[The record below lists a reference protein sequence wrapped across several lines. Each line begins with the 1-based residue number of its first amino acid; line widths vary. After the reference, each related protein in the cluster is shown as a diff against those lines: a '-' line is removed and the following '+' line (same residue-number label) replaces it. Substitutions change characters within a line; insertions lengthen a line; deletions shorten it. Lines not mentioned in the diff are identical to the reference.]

1 MTRIT
6 RPAPIALTALLLSAT
21 AAAPALA
28 DWTLDDRSARVHFV
42 TIKADRIAEVHRF
55 SRVTGRAGSDGQ
67 VSIAIDLASV
77 DTAIEI
83 RNQRMRDMLF
93 EVARFPEAVITAT
106 LDPSQFVDLD
116 RGESVTLATPATLS
130 LHGREQELN
139 LELQL
144 TATAAGG
151 LLVSSVQPVL
161 VNAAD
166 FALAR
171 GVEQLR
177 EVAGLPS
184 ITPVVPVTFTLPFD
198 AD

>member
-1 MTRIT
+1 MTRIR
-6 RPAPIALTALLLSAT
+6 RPALIALTALLITAT
-21 AAAPALA
+21 HPALA
-28 DWTLDDRSARVHFV
+28 AWTLDGQGARVHFV
-42 TIKADRIAEVHRF
+42 TIKANRIAEVHRF
-55 SRVTGRAGSDGQ
+55 GRVSGHAGDDGE

-83 RNQRMRDMLF
+83 RDQRMRDMLF
-93 EVARFPEAVITAT
+93 EVARFPQAVITAT
-106 LDPSQFVDLD
+106 LDPARFDGLD
-116 RGESVTLATPATLS
+116 SGQSVTLTTPATLA
-130 LHGREQELN
+130 LHGREQELE

-151 LLVSSVQPVL
+151 LLVSSAQPVL

-184 ITPVVPVTFTLPFD
+184 IAPVVPVTFSLPFD